1 MYECCAKHIDYNHA
15 IIDWNLL
22 AALKSITENTFYGKK
37 IQFVVSKINKL
48 IIMWCIFNGLKK
60 KKENLIALK
69 AQKNSTLAAS
79 ENQTH
84 DSLCSRLDSLTTELL
99 ELYGEKT
106 WIHWYP
112 FSDTLI
118 LYVSVM
124 F

>member
-1 MYECCAKHIDYNHA
+1 MGKKY
-15 IIDWNLL
+15 NLL
-22 AALKSITENTFYGKK
+22 LAKY
-37 IQFVVSKINKL
+37 KL
-48 IIMWCIFNGLKK
+48 ICDAFLTHGLKK

-84 DSLCSRLDSLTTELL
+84 DSLSSRLDSLTTELL

-118 LYVSVM
+118 LYVTVM